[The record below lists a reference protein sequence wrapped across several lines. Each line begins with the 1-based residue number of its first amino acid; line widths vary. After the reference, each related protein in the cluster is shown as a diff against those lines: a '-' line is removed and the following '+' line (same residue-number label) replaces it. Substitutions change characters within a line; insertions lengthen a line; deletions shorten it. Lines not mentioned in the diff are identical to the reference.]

1 MKVARLYGVGDVRV
15 VEEAAPLVPA
25 GHSLVRTTAVG
36 LCGSDLHWFAE
47 GGIGDAVL
55 RRPLVLGH
63 EFAGVVEHGPLRG
76 RRVAVDPAIPCQR
89 CDRCVEGNPNL
100 CPTIRFAGHGDTDGG
115 LRELLA
121 WPDEL
126 LHPLPDEVSDAGG
139 ALLEPLGVAIHCFDL
154 GKVRA
159 GASVA
164 VIGCGPIGLM
174 VLALARAAGARPVI
188 AVEPLEHRRTAAPAM
203 GATVALSPA
212 EAADARPDADVVF
225 EVAGT
230 NEAVELT
237 LLAAR
242 PGARVVLAGIPDDDR
257 TTFSASLARRKGLT
271 LKLVR
276 RMKHTYPRAIA
287 LARDG
292 VVDVESLVTDRY
304 PLAETPAAMAAA
316 IGRTGV
322 KTVVELS

>member
-1 MKVARLYGVGDVRV
+1 LYGVGDIRV
-15 VEEAAPLVPA
+15 VEEPEPPVEP

-63 EFAGVVEHGPLRG
+63 EFAGVVERGPLLG
-76 RRVAVDPAIPCQR
+76 RRVAVDPAIPCGR
-89 CDRCVEGNPNL
+89 CARCVEGNPNL

-115 LRELLA
+115 LRELVA

-154 GKVRA
+154 AKVRV

-174 VLALARAAGARPVI
+174 VLALARAAGARPVV
-188 AVEPLEHRRTAAPAM
+188 AVEPLEHRRNAALAM
-203 GATVALSPA
+203 GVPFTLSPA
-212 EAADARPDADVVF
+212 EAHEAPPDVDVVF

-230 NEAVELT
+230 NEAVELA

-242 PGARVVLAGIPDDDR
+242 PGGRVVLAGIPDDDR
-257 TTFSASLARRKGLT
+257 TTFTASVARRKGLT

-292 VVDVESLVTDRY
+292 VVDVASLVTDRY
-304 PLAETPAAMAAA
+304 PLTETPAAIASANRR
-316 IGRTGV
+316 GGL
-322 KTVVELS
+322 KTVVDLS

>member
-1 MKVARLYGVGDVRV
+1 VKVARLYGVGDVRI
-15 VEEAAPLVPA
+15 VEEPAPAAGP

-63 EFAGVVEHGPLRG
+63 EFAGVVEAGPLRG
-76 RRVAVDPAIPCQR
+76 RRVAVDPAIPCGACAR
-89 CDRCVEGNPNL
+89 CLEGNPNL

-126 LHPLPDEVSDAGG
+126 LHPLPDGISDAGG
-139 ALLEPLGVAIHCFDL
+139 AMLEPLGVAIHCLDL
-154 GKVRA
+154 AKVRL
-159 GASVA
+159 GAAVA
-164 VIGCGPIGLM
+164 VVGCGPIGLM
-174 VLALARAAGARPVI
+174 VVALARAAGASAVV
-188 AVEPLEHRRTAAPAM
+188 AVEPREHRRAAALAM
-203 GATVALSPA
+203 GATAALSPA
-212 EAADARPDADVVF
+212 DAKGADLEADVAF
-225 EVAGT
+225 EVAGN
-230 NEAVELT
+230 NEAVELA

-242 PGARVVLAGIPDDDR
+242 PGARVILAGIPDDDR
-257 TTFSASLARRKGLT
+257 TTFSASVARRKGLT

-276 RMKHTYPRAIA
+276 RMKHVYPRAIA

-304 PLAETPAAMAAA
+304 PLAETAAAMAAA
-316 IGRTGV
+316 VERGGL
-322 KTVVELS
+322 KTVVEL

>member
-1 MKVARLYGVGDVRV
+1 VKVARLYGVGDVRI
-15 VEEAAPLVPA
+15 VEEPAPEAGP

-63 EFAGVVEHGPLRG
+63 EFAGVVEAGPLRG
-76 RRVAVDPAIPCQR
+76 HRVAVDPAIPCGACER
-89 CDRCVEGNPNL
+89 CLEGNPNL

-126 LHPLPDEVSDAGG
+126 LHPLPDGISDAGG
-139 ALLEPLGVAIHCFDL
+139 AMLEPLGVAIHCLDL
-154 GKVRA
+154 AKVRL
-159 GASVA
+159 GAAVA
-164 VIGCGPIGLM
+164 VVGCGPIGLM
-174 VLALARAAGARPVI
+174 VVALARAAGASAVV
-188 AVEPLEHRRTAAPAM
+188 AVEAREHRRAAALAM
-203 GATVALSPA
+203 GATAALSPA
-212 EAADARPDADVVF
+212 DAKGADLEADVAF
-225 EVAGT
+225 EVAGN
-230 NEAVELT
+230 NEAVELA

-242 PGARVVLAGIPDDDR
+242 PGARVILAGIPDDDR
-257 TTFSASLARRKGLT
+257 TTFSASVARRKGLT

-276 RMKHTYPRAIA
+276 RMKHVYPRAIA

-304 PLAETPAAMAAA
+304 PLSETAAAMTAAVDR
-316 IGRTGV
+316 GGL
-322 KTVVELS
+322 KTVVEL

>member
-1 MKVARLYGVGDVRV
+1 VKVARLYGVGDIRV
-15 VEEAAPLVPA
+15 VEEPEPPVEP

-63 EFAGVVEHGPLRG
+63 EFAGVVEQGPLRG
-76 RRVAVDPAIPCQR
+76 RRVAVDPAIPCGR
-89 CDRCVEGNPNL
+89 CARCVEGNPNL

-115 LRELLA
+115 LRELVA

-126 LHPLPDEVSDAGG
+126 LHELPDEVSDAGG

-154 GKVRA
+154 AKVRV

-174 VLALARAAGARPVI
+174 VLALARAAGAHPVV
-188 AVEPLEHRRTAAPAM
+188 AVEPLEHRRTAALAM
-203 GATVALSPA
+203 GATVTLSPA
-212 EAADARPDADVVF
+212 EPVETQPDADVVF

-230 NEAVELT
+230 DEAVELA

-242 PGARVVLAGIPDDDR
+242 PGARVILAGIPEDDR
-257 TTFSASLARRKGLT
+257 TTFTASVARRKGLT
-271 LKLVR
+271 LKLAR

-292 VVDVESLVTDRY
+292 VVDVESLVTNRY
-304 PLAETPAAMAAA
+304 PLAETPAAMASANQRN
-316 IGRTGV
+316 GL
-322 KTVVELS
+322 KTLIAP

>member
-1 MKVARLYGVGDVRV
+1 VKVARLYGVGDIRV
-15 VEEAAPLVPA
+15 VEEPEPPVEP

-63 EFAGVVEHGPLRG
+63 EFAGVVERGPLRG
-76 RRVAVDPAIPCQR
+76 RRVAVDPAIPCGG
-89 CDRCVEGNPNL
+89 CARCVEGNPNL

-115 LRELLA
+115 LRELVA

-154 GKVRA
+154 AKVRV

-174 VLALARAAGARPVI
+174 VLALARAAGARPVV
-188 AVEPLEHRRTAAPAM
+188 AVEPLEHRRTAALAM
-203 GATVALSPA
+203 GATVMLSPA
-212 EAADARPDADVVF
+212 EAGDAQPDADVVV

-230 NEAVELT
+230 DDAVELA

-242 PGARVVLAGIPDDDR
+242 PGARVVLAGIPENDR
-257 TTFSASLARRKGLT
+257 TTFTASVARRKGLT

-276 RMKHTYPRAIA
+276 RMKHTYPRAVA
-287 LARDG
+287 LARDR

-304 PLAETPAAMAAA
+304 PLTETPAAMASANRRS
-316 IGRTGV
+316 GL